1 MVPAERPSLND
12 SAKAI
17 SALLCLQRAFSMQ
30 NLVAPPM
37 PTHQADTMDDA
48 VYRNGKIERGKAFC
62 AHSPCYEESVREDV
76 AGKPCHS
83 QNIQSYIFYESSLN
97 ILCPFD
103 YLRSKKAPEE
113 HSFKDLTECF
123 RTPLYPYPVAK
134 IRFILFL
141 ARVQFSVNGR

>member
-97 ILCPFD
+97 ISVHSSISDQKRRPKNTP
-103 YLRSKKAPEE
+103 SK
-113 HSFKDLTECF
+113 T
-123 RTPLYPYPVAK
+123 
-134 IRFILFL
+134 
-141 ARVQFSVNGR
+141 